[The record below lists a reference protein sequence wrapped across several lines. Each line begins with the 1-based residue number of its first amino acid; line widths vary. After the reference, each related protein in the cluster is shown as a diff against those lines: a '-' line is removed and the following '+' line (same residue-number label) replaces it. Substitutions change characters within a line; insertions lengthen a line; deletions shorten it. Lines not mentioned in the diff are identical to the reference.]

1 MPVCVQVLL
10 PTAFLSP
17 ARVEEGVFVFRAE
30 AKLSEQVRQVMTAD
44 EMRRAVTRIAHEI
57 LEKNGGA
64 EGVALVGILR
74 RGAPLAER
82 LATII
87 KQIEGINVPVG
98 KIDIAL
104 YRDDY
109 HHRQPVVGRTE
120 IDFDIT
126 DRKVVLVDEV
136 IFTGRTVRSGIT
148 ALMEYGR
155 PANIQLAVLLD
166 RGHRE
171 LPIRPDYVGKNLP
184 TSRTEH
190 VDCRLMEVDG
200 EDGVYIRRVEEEKV

>member
-1 MPVCVQVLL
+1 MFYRQ
-10 PTAFLSP
+10 AD
-17 ARVEEGVFVFRAE
+17 
-30 AKLSEQVRQVMTAD
+30 LSEIVRQVMTAD
-44 EMRRAVTRIAHEI
+44 NMRRALTRIAHEI
-57 LEKNGGA
+57 VEKNGGA
-64 EGVALVGILR
+64 EGLVLIGILR

-82 LATII
+82 LAILL
-87 KQIEGINVPVG
+87 KQIEDVQVPVG

-136 IFTGRTVRSGIT
+136 MFTGRTVRSAIT
-148 ALMEYGR
+148 ALMEFGR

-184 TSRTEH
+184 TSRNEH
-190 VDCRLMEVDG
+190 VDCRVIEVDG
-200 EDGVYIRRVEEEKV
+200 EDGVYIHRVSEEI